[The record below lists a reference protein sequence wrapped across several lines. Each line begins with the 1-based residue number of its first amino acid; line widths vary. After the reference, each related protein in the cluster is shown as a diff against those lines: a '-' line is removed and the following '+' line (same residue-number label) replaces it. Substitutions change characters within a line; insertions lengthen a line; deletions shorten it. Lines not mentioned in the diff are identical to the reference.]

1 MFLWDAFHGQKKWLT
16 YIDSRYIIKYV
27 DDRYIDFQYKKGDVG
42 LAGDKNQ
49 VSGNTAML
57 LLRLLS
63 EKDMYGYEMIEELLH
78 RSNHVFDLKAG
89 TLYPLLH
96 GMEARNQ
103 LVSYEKEAG
112 GKTRRYYRITKEGRK
127 ELERRREE
135 WQVYSGAVAKVMTAG
150 GGDLLPEVGGMRWD
164 GLWESGG
171 MKQGV
176 LSESDGMREHGVLWG
191 KLWQRFGG
199 SHEKDN
205 SCT

>member
-1 MFLWDAFHGQKKWLT
+1 M
-16 YIDSRYIIKYV
+16 
-27 DDRYIDFQYKKGDVG
+27 
-42 LAGDKNQ
+42 AGDKNQ

-135 WQVYSGAVAKVMTAG
+135 WQVYSGRRRFAAG
-150 GGDLLPEVGGMRWD
+150 GWRDEMGWFVGIWRDEAGGFVRIGRDERAWRLVGETVAEVWR
-164 GLWESGG
+164 
-171 MKQGV
+171 QP
-176 LSESDGMREHGVLWG
+176 
-191 KLWQRFGG
+191 
-199 SHEKDN
+199 
-205 SCT
+205 

>member
-1 MFLWDAFHGQKKWLT
+1 MT
-16 YIDSRYIIKYV
+16 YIDCRYIMRCI
-27 DDRYIDFQYKKGDVG
+27 DGRYIDFRYKKGDVG

-57 LLRLLS
+57 VLRLLS
-63 EKDMYGYEMIEELLH
+63 EKDMYGYEMIEELLR

-127 ELERRREE
+127 ELLRRKEE
-135 WQVYSGAVAKVMTAG
+135 WQVYSGAVAQVMSAWIG
-150 GGDLLPEVGGMRWD
+150 GCEKGGE
-164 GLWESGG
+164 LY
-171 MKQGV
+171 GV
-176 LSESDGMREHGVLWG
+176 
-191 KLWQRFGG
+191 
-199 SHEKDN
+199 
-205 SCT
+205 